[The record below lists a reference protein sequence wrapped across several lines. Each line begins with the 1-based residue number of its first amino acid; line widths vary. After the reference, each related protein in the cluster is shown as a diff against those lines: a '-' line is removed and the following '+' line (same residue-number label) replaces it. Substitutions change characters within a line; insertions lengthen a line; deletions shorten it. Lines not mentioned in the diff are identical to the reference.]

1 MNAAEKSYSTDPNPF
16 PMKTKILLLLCIIS
30 NLLPLKISAHDAHYQ
45 DAKPRVWNT
54 HNGPVTATF
63 FLLKNQDV
71 LLEEPNGQ
79 IKTIPLLSFSRN
91 DQQFIAQ
98 KQAWIQKI
106 NQLQQLKS
114 AQNSTRNTQLQQPNS
129 TEVNNRR
136 DLLWIVIILGFL
148 AIIIRFTSRLQPLR
162 FVLPI
167 LATIILLTASSFTYK
182 SMKWMGLSTRIS
194 FLDSAFS
201 YYKPSIATR
210 SDNNYYY
217 VESTGLPDHETMLG
231 ITSWQ
236 QQVPIPQC
244 YIGSNAWSIPVNPTI
259 AATPVPVNQNH
270 FLRGAIAL
278 AVNGIPIFNPYTNTG
293 VDAFLD
299 GQLDQYGGHS
309 GRADDYHYH
318 IAPTILYN
326 KIPKTSPVAF
336 ALDGF
341 AVYGNLE
348 PDGSAQKSLDAN
360 HGHYGSDGIYHYH
373 SSATAPYMIGNM
385 VGTVT
390 EDATMQIIPQ
400 AAAKGVRPALTPL
413 KGATITH
420 CHPYPAGNGFKLTYT
435 LGTEKDTVDYSW
447 TATGDYTYKFITP
460 AGTTTSNYKG
470 QAICKVTV
478 GNHKTTELISAVF
491 VDPNRIIQIISQ
503 QESQLNQEIVIIN
516 SAGQIIYSTSNQSK
530 QLQIPTDGWPSGIYY
545 LQSKSPRATG
555 KTHKF
560 LLH

>member
-1 MNAAEKSYSTDPNPF
+1 MKHKIILALWLFIAATA
-16 PMKTKILLLLCIIS
+16 TTLQG
-30 NLLPLKISAHDAHYQ
+30 HDAHYQ
-45 DAKPRVWNT
+45 DTKPRIWETSSGTVI
-54 HNGPVTATF
+54 GSFYLV
-63 FLLKNQDV
+63 KNDNV
-71 LLEEPNGQ
+71 LIEEPSGN
-79 IKTIPLLSFSRN
+79 IRRLSIASLSPK
-91 DQQFIAQ
+91 DKDFIAQ
-98 KQAWIQKI
+98 KQAWIEKI
-106 NQLQQLKS
+106 NQMYKIS
-114 AQNSTRNTQLQQPNS
+114 AKPNEGHSFNSATTTADAKNPS
-129 TEVNNRR
+129 TNRSAAMIITFV
-136 DLLWIVIILGFL
+136 LLALAFL
-148 AIIIRFTSRLQPLR
+148 IRFTPKLQPLR
-162 FVLPI
+162 FAVPA
-167 LATIILLTASSFTYK
+167 LATVILLTASSFTFR

-201 YYKPSIATR
+201 YYKPSISTR

-217 VESTGLPDHETMLG
+217 VESLGLPDHEMMIG
-231 ITSWQ
+231 ITAWQ

-244 YIGSNAWSIPVNPTI
+244 YVGANAWSIPMNPTI

-318 IAPTILYN
+318 IAPSVLYN

-341 AVYGNLE
+341 AIYGNLE

-373 SSATAPYMIGNM
+373 SSAAAPYMIGNM

-420 CHPYPAGNGFKLTYT
+420 CHPYPNGNGFKLTYT
-435 LGTEKDTVDYSW
+435 LNADKDTVDYSW
-447 TATGDYTYKFITP
+447 TNNGDYTYKFITP
-460 AGTTTSNYKG
+460 AGTTTNNYKG
-470 QAICKVTV
+470 QALCKVTV
-478 GNHKTTELISAVF
+478 GNKRLPTSGSWVY
-491 VDPNRIIQIISQ
+491 VDEQH
-503 QESQLNQEIVIIN
+503 QLNIFLQGNASSYTAATIYN
-516 SAGQIIYSTSNQSK
+516 TRGQIMQNLTLTNSYSNIACNQWPAGTYFLVIQRK
-530 QLQIPTDGWPSGIYY
+530 NDRLQTIKFVIP
-545 LQSKSPRATG
+545 
-555 KTHKF
+555 
-560 LLH
+560 

>member
-1 MNAAEKSYSTDPNPF
+1 MKNRLFIALLSAFLLINPVVEG
-16 PMKTKILLLLCIIS
+16 
-30 NLLPLKISAHDAHYQ
+30 HDAHYL
-45 DAKPRVWNT
+45 DAQPRIWQT
-54 HNGPVTATF
+54 SNGKVIGSF
-63 FLLKNQDV
+63 YLMKNKDV
-71 LLEEPNGQ
+71 LIESPQGEIIP
-79 IKTIPLLSFSRN
+79 IPLNKLSKN
-91 DQQFIAQ
+91 DQQFVTNKLALID
-98 KQAWIQKI
+98 KI
-106 NQLQQLKS
+106 NQIQQKQVSPVSQNAAASQNPTMS
-114 AQNSTRNTQLQQPNS
+114 AEDMSNSK
-129 TEVNNRR
+129 
-136 DLLWIVIILGFL
+136 DAGYILLGLFILVGL
-148 AIIIRFTSRLQPLR
+148 IRFVPKLKPLR
-162 FVLPI
+162 FAIPL
-167 LATIILLTASSFTYK
+167 LATTILLTASSFTYK

-244 YIGSNAWSIPVNPTI
+244 YVGSNAWSIPINPTI

-270 FLRGAIAL
+270 FLRGAVAL

-318 IAPTILYN
+318 IAPTVLYN

-341 AVYGNLE
+341 AIYGDLE

-360 HGHYGSDGIYHYH
+360 HGHYGSDGVYHYH
-373 SSATAPYMIGNM
+373 SSASAPYMIGNM

-435 LGTEKDTVDYSW
+435 LGTDKDTVDYSW
-447 TATGDYTYKFITP
+447 TNNGDYTYKFITP
-460 AGTTTSNYKG
+460 AGTTTNNYKG
-470 QAICKVTV
+470 QALCKVTV
-478 GNHKTTELISAVF
+478 GTQK
-491 VDPNRIIQIISQ
+491 
-503 QESQLNQEIVIIN
+503 
-516 SAGQIIYSTSNQSK
+516 TSNPQAYTFIDPHNNIHLVLKSLSTENTNVK
-530 QLQIPTDGWPSGIYY
+530 IYAINGQLIHKMQIQQAYTVIPSTGWPSGTYFVI
-545 LQSKSPRATG
+545 LNQGLAKSTNLKITLP
-555 KTHKF
+555 
-560 LLH
+560 